1 MEMELGL
8 QGKKVF
14 ITGSTRGIGL
24 ATAEAFIQEGAEVVL
39 NGRDERSLHVLS
51 QRLEKKYDRRVF
63 YLAANILSEN
73 EVSRIKWFL
82 EDTVHG
88 LDIFVANLGSGKPES
103 ENPLDVKEWK
113 RFYDVNVMGGI
124 CVLDQI
130 YPLLKAGKDSS
141 VTLISSIAAKGVISA
156 PPGYAS
162 AKTAVCTLNKYLSR
176 KWAGDGIRV
185 NCVLPG
191 NVFFQGGRW
200 EELLNKDKRGVTEY
214 IESCVPMKRFG
225 EPKEIADMILF
236 LSSKRASFITG
247 AEISIDGGQL
257 NVM

>member
-1 MEMELGL
+1 M
-8 QGKKVF
+8 
-14 ITGSTRGIGL
+14 
-24 ATAEAFIQEGAEVVL
+24 
-39 NGRDERSLHVLS
+39 
-51 QRLEKKYDRRVF
+51 
-63 YLAANILSEN
+63 
-73 EVSRIKWFL
+73 
-82 EDTVHG
+82 
-88 LDIFVANLGSGKPES
+88 
-103 ENPLDVKEWK
+103 
-113 RFYDVNVMGGI
+113 
-124 CVLDQI
+124 
-130 YPLLKAGKDSS
+130 
-141 VTLISSIAAKGVISA
+141 
-156 PPGYAS
+156 
-162 AKTAVCTLNKYLSR
+162 SR